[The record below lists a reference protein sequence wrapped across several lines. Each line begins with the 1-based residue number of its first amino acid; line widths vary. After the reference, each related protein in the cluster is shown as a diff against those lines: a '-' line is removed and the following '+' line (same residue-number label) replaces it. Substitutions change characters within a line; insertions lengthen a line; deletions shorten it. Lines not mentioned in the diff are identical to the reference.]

1 MDKKIDLQKS
11 VFEICT
17 QYPEVKDILFRL
29 GFTEI
34 TKPTAMQTAGRV
46 MTLLNGAKIKGIDLK
61 LIVDALQ
68 KAGFE
73 VEGYVDRQALLK
85 SYIRSVSRSDKTG
98 KNRSGRTSGRGF
110 ATSPKGGYTDCHS
123 RSSSFYVCLRKCL
136 Y

>member
-73 VEGYVDRQALLK
+73 VEG
-85 SYIRSVSRSDKTG
+85 
-98 KNRSGRTSGRGF
+98 
-110 ATSPKGGYTDCHS
+110 
-123 RSSSFYVCLRKCL
+123 
-136 Y
+136 